1 MSISFEELSQIA
13 RDHSQMWPSDLVE
26 GLEENDPHVCFQSQM
41 YANLIAQKKREYKM
55 ADSPL
60 SSLVVPGWNDTRN
73 RGKINWADFEN
84 LLFFY
89 ALGKIQLDPSYQT
102 EWQKENDLN
111 ELRQAIEKFPILK
124 GQRPESAE
132 ERVNKGT
139 TYLTF
144 AKRVIDS
151 LINDDQNAQ
160 HDLYREIQEA
170 AETNSFNA
178 SKLGTSRVIA
188 NRVFRVLQN
197 RYKRNT
203 RLQ

>member
-1 MSISFEELSQIA
+1 MNLSFKELTQLAQNHNSV
-13 RDHSQMWPSDLVE
+13 WPADLVE
-26 GLEENDPHVCFQSQM
+26 GLEEDEPHVCLQSRI
-41 YANLIAQKKREYKM
+41 YANLICREKEKESM
-55 ADSPL
+55 PVL
-60 SSLVVPGWNDTRN
+60 PTLVVPGWNNVTSK
-73 RGKINWADFEN
+73 GKINWADFEN

-89 ALGKIQLDPSYQT
+89 ALGKIHLDPSYKT
-102 EWQKENDLN
+102 SIQKENDLN
-111 ELRQAIEKFPILK
+111 ELRQAIEKLPILK

-132 ERVNKGT
+132 ARVNKGT

-144 AKRVIDS
+144 AKSVIDS
-151 LINDDQNAQ
+151 LINNDQNAQ

-178 SKLGTSRVIA
+178 AKLRTSQVIA